1 MAISSTAAKFR
12 KTGDTLDYT
21 AGADI
26 PAGQLIV
33 SHGCVCLALR
43 PIPAG
48 KTGTLKILDRGEVI
62 EVTTNEAIGATDV
75 GTAIYVVPATGLVTK
90 DADDG
95 EDTPTAYPLLGHTRA
110 AIGATD
116 LSFEVVCV

>member
-1 MAISSTAAKFR
+1 MAISSTVAKFR
-12 KTGDTLDYT
+12 KPGDTLDYT
-21 AGADI
+21 AEADI
-26 PAGQLIV
+26 PVGKLII

-48 KTGTLKILDRGEVI
+48 TTGTLKILGRGEVI
-62 EVTTNEAIGATDV
+62 EVTNNDAIGATDA
-75 GTAIYVVPATGLVTK
+75 GTSIYVIPATGLVTK

-116 LSFEVVCV
+116 ISFEVVCA